1 MKKPKIRSKIRWIL
15 PVIAMLVCTM
25 PVCAANRNLALPGN
39 PQEVDHQEKG
49 SIEIELTDGSAGT
62 SKEGVVFQY
71 DKVAEAMDGKYKLCS
86 EYEKSGIDLN
96 EIERAEELDKA
107 AKTFCRYR
115 LTDGTCRTDA
125 DGKAVVEDLEVG
137 VYLLYATETKQYE
150 EITPVLIAIPTWG
163 EAQGDMLYDVKV
175 IPKHAP
181 KIPEREIV
189 KTGDSAIPYRLTGL
203 VIISVSVVLAV
214 CYKKK
219 QYNEK

>member
-1 MKKPKIRSKIRWIL
+1 MNKIKMIMML
-15 PVIAMLVCTM
+15 PVIAMLICSM
-25 PVCAANRNLALPGN
+25 SVCAANRNIALSGN
-39 PQEVDHQEKG
+39 PQEVDNQEKG

-71 DKVAEAMDGKYKLCS
+71 DKVAEVIDGEYKLCS

-115 LTDGTCRTDA
+115 LADGTCRTDA
-125 DGKAVVEDLEVG
+125 DGKAVIEDLEVG

-150 EITPVLIAIPTWG
+150 EITPVLVAIPIWG